1 MEENNMPQLVVKGVS
16 KNFGEGDSLV
26 HALSDINL
34 SVEKGEFLAIM
45 GASGSGKTTLL
56 NCISTIFGA
65 ETTRMLLDELRVF

>member
-1 MEENNMPQLVVKGVS
+1 MPQLVVKGVS

-45 GASGSGKTTLL
+45 GASGSGKTT
-56 NCISTIFGA
+56 
-65 ETTRMLLDELRVF
+65 